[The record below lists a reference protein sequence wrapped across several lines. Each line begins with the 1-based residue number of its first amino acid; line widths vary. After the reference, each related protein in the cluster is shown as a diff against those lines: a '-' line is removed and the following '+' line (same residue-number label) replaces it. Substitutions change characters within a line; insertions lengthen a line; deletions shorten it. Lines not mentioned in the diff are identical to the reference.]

1 MKAWDKVGLFGGAA
15 EIGGKLPDHS
25 FCEEEKQRKNRENTI
40 RRMKTTIIPEV
51 AEEQATENWK

>member
-40 RRMKTTIIPEV
+40 RRMKSTIIPEV
-51 AEEQATENWK
+51 A

>member
-25 FCEEEKQRKNRENTI
+25 FYEEEKQRKNRENTI
-40 RRMKTTIIPEV
+40 R
-51 AEEQATENWK
+51 

>member
-1 MKAWDKVGLFGGAA
+1 MKVWDEVGLFGGAA

-25 FCEEEKQRKNRENTI
+25 FYEEEKQRKNRENTI

-51 AEEQATENWK
+51 AEEQAIENWK